1 MAPEVQATVSYGTGQ
16 ALEITDESSIRG
28 LESHIIIGNR
38 ITSSYRIFQRRM
50 TEQKKE
56 FYNMKWPALK

>member
-1 MAPEVQATVSYGTGQ
+1 VLATISYGTGQ
-16 ALEITDESSIRG
+16 APEITDESCIRG
-28 LESHIIIGNR
+28 LEESHTIIGNR

-56 FYNMKWPALK
+56 FYSMKWPTLK